1 MELLNRMLD
10 GSMLFDLKE
19 ALASASGP
27 AFRLASDEKIRHLQ
41 RVPIFE
47 ECTRKQRRA
56 VADIS
61 KVAEVPA
68 LAVLT
73 REGAREDEFFVIIDG
88 TATVKLSSRK
98 RHRLGPGDF
107 FGEMSLLDG
116 EPRSATG
123 EGGAAPAPP
132 RPRGRG
138 GGGGRNAG
146 PGGGPGGPPRTPR
159 RSPPRDV
166 FTGSASTSE

>member
-47 ECTRKQRRA
+47 ECTRKQLRA

-116 EPRSATG
+116 EPRSATVKA
-123 EGGAAPAPP
+123 ETDLRLLVINRRHFWELLREVPELTQRMLMTLSRRVRELEKAL
-132 RPRGRG
+132 
-138 GGGGRNAG
+138 NA
-146 PGGGPGGPPRTPR
+146 
-159 RSPPRDV
+159 
-166 FTGSASTSE
+166 

>member
-47 ECTRKQRRA
+47 ECTRKQLRA

-98 RHRLGPGDF
+98 RHRLRPGVF

-116 EPRSATG
+116 EPRSATVKA
-123 EGGAAPAPP
+123 ETDL
-132 RPRGRG
+132 RLLVINR
-138 GGGGRNAG
+138 RNFWELLREV
-146 PGGGPGGPPRTPR
+146 PELTQRMLMTLSR
-159 RSPPRDV
+159 RVRELEK
-166 FTGSASTSE
+166 ALNA

>member
-19 ALASASGP
+19 ALASATGP
-27 AFRLASDEKIRHLQ
+27 AVRLANDEKIRHLQ

-47 ECTRKQRRA
+47 GCGRKQLRA

-61 KVAEVPA
+61 KVVEVPA

-73 REGAREDEFFVIIDG
+73 RQGAREDEFFVIIDG
-88 TATVKLSSRK
+88 SVTVRLSSRK
-98 RHRLGPGDF
+98 RLRLGPGDF

-116 EPRSATG
+116 EPRSATVKA
-123 EGGAAPAPP
+123 ETDL
-132 RPRGRG
+132 RLLVI
-138 GGGGRNAG
+138 N
-146 PGGGPGGPPRTPR
+146 R
-159 RSPPRDV
+159 RHFWELLREVPELTQRMLMTLSRRV
-166 FTGSASTSE
+166 RELEKALNT

>member
-19 ALASASGP
+19 ALASATSP

-47 ECTRKQRRA
+47 ECTRKQLRA

-116 EPRSATG
+116 EPRSATVKA
-123 EGGAAPAPP
+123 ETDLRLLVINRRHFWELLREVPELTQ
-132 RPRGRG
+132 RMLVTLSRRVRELEK
-138 GGGGRNAG
+138 GRNA
-146 PGGGPGGPPRTPR
+146 
-159 RSPPRDV
+159 
-166 FTGSASTSE
+166 